1 MENKNVGYLI
11 LGIAVTLVFI
21 IFLFNSALKEIVS
34 LGCAEEHGTSCPM
47 YKSVNQQTYLAL
59 AIVGILMVIAI
70 VLITSKPTERIIIK
84 KVKEKIKKKKLDT
97 SKLSKDERE
106 LVNLLVKENKAMF
119 QADLKEKLE
128 VGKVKL
134 TRLLDKLED
143 KNFIERKRR
152 GMNNLVVLR
161 G

>member
-34 LGCAEEHGTSCPM
+34 LGCEAEHGTSCPM
-47 YKSVNQQTYLAL
+47 YQSINQQTYLAL
-59 AIVGILMVIAI
+59 AIVGIL
-70 VLITSKPTERIIIK
+70 VLIGLFLIFSKQTERIVIK
-84 KVKEKIKKKKLDT
+84 KVKERKKKLDT
-97 SKLSKDERE
+97 SKLSKDEKE

-128 VGKVKL
+128 IGKVKL

-143 KNFIERKRR
+143 KQFIERKRR
-152 GMNNLVVLR
+152 GMNNLVVLKD
-161 G
+161 